1 MSWPTNCILA
11 GLTPLLGTLTEVS
24 DATFEGSSAAL
35 GNSWRAFL
43 LFRDRQAMVDAP
55 RHGRSVR
62 FGCSLDLGTKLGDCA
77 VYLYSL
83 LRCPVPQTSL
93 LRRLWEGWKRVG
105 RKIGDFQARVLLT
118 LIYAIFVLPF
128 GLVVTLLGDPLRI
141 RRARQHWQEHP
152 DDKVDLRWA
161 HRQW

>member
-1 MSWPTNCILA
+1 MP
-11 GLTPLLGTLTEVS
+11 E
-24 DATFEGSSAAL
+24 
-35 GNSWRAFL
+35 
-43 LFRDRQAMVDAP
+43 
-55 RHGRSVR
+55 
-62 FGCSLDLGTKLGDCA
+62 
-77 VYLYSL
+77 
-83 LRCPVPQTSL
+83 TSL
-93 LRRLWEGWKRVG
+93 PRRLWEVWKRVG